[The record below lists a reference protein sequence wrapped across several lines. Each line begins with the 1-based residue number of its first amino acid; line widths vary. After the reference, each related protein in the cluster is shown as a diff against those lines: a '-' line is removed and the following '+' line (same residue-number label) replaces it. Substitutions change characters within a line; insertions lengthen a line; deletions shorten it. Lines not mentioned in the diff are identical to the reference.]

1 MDIEERLDFLEKRY
15 TAEDVNMFCMQPLV
29 AAGAMAD
36 CSLDRRGKE
45 ARLVE
50 TCCLLCYFGMFLY
63 CVQGDPGP
71 TGPPGFSVSML
82 LVCMFVHV

>member
-29 AAGAMAD
+29 ASGAMAD

-50 TCCLLCYFGMFLY
+50 TLLPLMLGMFLY